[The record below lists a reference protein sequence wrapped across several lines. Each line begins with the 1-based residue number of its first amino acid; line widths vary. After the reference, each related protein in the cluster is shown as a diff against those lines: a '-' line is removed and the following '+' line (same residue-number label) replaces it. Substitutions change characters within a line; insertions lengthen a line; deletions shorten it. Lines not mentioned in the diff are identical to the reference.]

1 MIRHDLFCERKCF
14 NFIASQTQPFYV
26 QWCLSRSTKKDPHVI
41 RRNQQKAYGKSK
53 WVSINKKRA
62 QLVMISGVNITRSGC
77 YNFSFLCS
85 APTSPI
91 FSISRS
97 WYKMRTLKC
106 LVKNLETK
114 FKNYF
119 ETLRI
124 KSGVFLNSL
133 VSAMRKKNEV
143 FSNFEKKFEFFE
155 KLKKNFVF
163 CIRQC

>member
-1 MIRHDLFCERKCF
+1 
-14 NFIASQTQPFYV
+14 
-26 QWCLSRSTKKDPHVI
+26 
-41 RRNQQKAYGKSK
+41 
-53 WVSINKKRA
+53 
-62 QLVMISGVNITRSGC
+62 
-77 YNFSFLCS
+77 
-85 APTSPI
+85 
-91 FSISRS
+91 
-97 WYKMRTLKC
+97 MRTLKC